1 MLQQWL
7 ASLLLGALNIEQTKF
22 LNWADLDF
30 LLGTTTRSPSLQRTS
45 LRALATPENLA
56 SLFQWNHR
64 QIQQAD
70 PQPADTGTGTR
81 TSTGTGTDFYL
92 DPHTQ
97 HYTGMQAVLKGW
109 CAAIRWA
116 DKLINSDYIH
126 TTAGQPVYFE
136 CGDNF
141 EDLRSRFLPFV
152 ERFHATMQ
160 WPPGQSRT
168 YIIDRG
174 IYGIDVFRQII
185 GRPDIHFITWEK
197 GWQPAPWDPA
207 AATGSSTLSRQRND
221 AGDLRHY
228 QFSWRTEPWPTEEKI
243 LRIIVQ
249 ATNPNGQTIQLS
261 ILSSHLNSHLNSRP
275 VGEIIHLM
283 FNRWIQE
290 NDFKYLD
297 KHFGINQLTSYRS
310 TPYSE
315 LRGSLS
321 DRLVPNHLWQEK
333 TKARKTLLK
342 KYHRLLTAAD
352 EARRQ
357 EKTRQQRLEEI
368 RHQLC
373 AIPEG
378 SPPAL
383 TDPAALTA
391 PPPLTDTSPPAP
403 EPPTDPAG
411 ESAKAPVS
419 KHAQA
424 SLRKEQAR
432 HQEASKRHARY
443 RQARQSR
450 IEESHRQLE
459 QNQNERDQLEQNISH
474 LDQLQAGGKVRIDT
488 APKSLMDSLR
498 LIARN
503 QFYAALQPFKTQYD
517 NYRDDHDYFRKLTQS
532 SGLLR
537 WNGTELEVHLTPRVN
552 YQPGLKKI
560 LRSVLESCTRQ
571 ELTLPDGSGRKL
583 SFHLSG
589 WDQFEIT
596 PRT

>member
-1 MLQQWL
+1 
-7 ASLLLGALNIEQTKF
+7 
-22 LNWADLDF
+22 
-30 LLGTTTRSPSLQRTS
+30 
-45 LRALATPENLA
+45 
-56 SLFQWNHR
+56 
-64 QIQQAD
+64 
-70 PQPADTGTGTR
+70 
-81 TSTGTGTDFYL
+81 
-92 DPHTQ
+92 
-97 HYTGMQAVLKGW
+97 MQAVLKGW

-126 TTAGQPVYFE
+126 TTAGQPIYFE

-141 EDLRSRFLPFV
+141 EDLRSRFLPLV

-160 WPPGQSRT
+160 WPPGQPRT

-174 IYGIDVFRQII
+174 IYGIEVFRQIL
-185 GRPDIHFITWEK
+185 GKPDIHFITWEK
-197 GWQPAPWDPA
+197 GYQATPWDPA

-221 AGDLRHY
+221 ASDLRHY
-228 QFSWRTEPWPTEEKI
+228 QFSWRTEAWPTEEKI

-261 ILSSHLNSHLNSRP
+261 ILSSAPEGRP
-275 VGEIIHLM
+275 IGEIIHLM

-333 TKARKTLLK
+333 TKVRQTLLK
-342 KYHRLLTAAD
+342 KHHRLLSADD

-357 EKTRQQRLEEI
+357 ESTRQQRLQEI
-368 RHQLC
+368 RHQLST
-373 AIPEG
+373 IPDP
-378 SPPAL
+378 SPPVL
-383 TDPAALTA
+383 TDPPVL
-391 PPPLTDTSPPAP
+391 PDSSPPAP
-403 EPPTDPAG
+403 EPPTAPAS
-411 ESAKAPVS
+411 ESAKAPVTD
-419 KHAQA
+419 HALA

-443 RQARQSR
+443 RQVRQNR
-450 IEESHRQLE
+450 IEESHQQLE
-459 QNQNERDQLEQNISH
+459 QNQSERDQLEQNVSH
-474 LDQLQAGGKVRIDT
+474 LDQLQAEGKVKIDT

-503 QFYAALQPFKTQYD
+503 QFYAALQSFKTQYD
-517 NYRDDHDYFRKLTQS
+517 NFRDDHDYFRKLTQS

-552 YQPGLKKI
+552 YQPSLKKI
-560 LRSVLESCTRQ
+560 LQRVLENCTRQ